1 MDPELLKKALEAI
14 KNGDGD
20 AAASILE
27 SMIVAAASGDAAPPP
42 ADDAGALDAAADP
55 PPPTDEERAALAAL
69 RKHTKRST
77 LGEAVQE
84 LSAMAAERAAL
95 AAERDA
101 LELDERRGLI
111 AGLVKL
117 GAETPATA
125 WEGEADKRVPC
136 KRLASEP
143 IADLRARCKALGAK
157 APPKEITP
165 PATSDQALS
174 AEDEKRAANMTPAQR
189 KKFEELRASRRSNAK

>member
-1 MDPELLKKALEAI
+1 MDPELISKALEAL
-14 KNGDGD
+14 KSGDAESAIAALEAMIA
-20 AAASILE
+20 AAAS
-27 SMIVAAASGDAAPPP
+27 SGAPPAP
-42 ADDAGALDAAADP
+42 ADAGALDAAADP
-55 PPPTDEERAALAAL
+55 PPTDEEKAALAAL

-77 LGEAVQE
+77 LGEAVAE
-84 LSAMAAERAAL
+84 LSTMASERAAL

-125 WEGEADKRVPC
+125 WDGEPDKRVPC

-157 APPKEITP
+157 APAAPIAP
-165 PATSDQALS
+165 PAVA
-174 AEDEKRAANMTPAQR
+174 ADELTEEEKKLAAKMTPSQLAR
-189 KKFEELRASRRSNAK
+189 FKELRATRRSDPK